1 VLPLVLLPAMLCD
14 AELYRAQAVA
24 LADLADPLNLLASGL
39 TLAESARAVL
49 RQAPPRFALA
59 GTSAG
64 GNLALEIVAS
74 APARVAGLWLMGAN
88 PGASADPNGSRR
100 MNERVRAGAFA
111 AVVDALAARAI
122 HADGPRGAEAT
133 EAFRRMAHRVGPE
146 VFLRDNTALIARE
159 DRWSALGLLAVPT
172 LLLWG
177 RHDQITGVERAH
189 EVAARVPA
197 ARLVVLDDCGHLPTL
212 EQPEACV
219 SAARDWL
226 GQCSGG

>member
-1 VLPLVLLPAMLCD
+1 LLPLVLLPAMLCD
-14 AELYRAQAVA
+14 SELYRAQAAA
-24 LADLADPLNLLASGL
+24 LADLADPLHLPASGS
-39 TLAESARAVL
+39 TLAGSAQAVL

-64 GNLALEIVAS
+64 GNLALEIVAR

-122 HADGPRGAEAT
+122 HVEGPHGAEAT
-133 EAFRRMAHRVGPE
+133 ETFRRMAHRAGPE
-146 VFLRDNTALIARE
+146 VFLRDNAALIARE
-159 DRWSALGLLAVPT
+159 DRWSALSLLAVPT

-177 RHDQITGVERAH
+177 RHDQITSVERAH
-189 EVAARVPA
+189 EIAARVPS
-197 ARLVVLDDCGHLPTL
+197 ARLIILEDCGHLPTI
-212 EQPEACV
+212 EHPDACV
-219 SAARDWL
+219 RVARDWL
-226 GQCSGG
+226 ARCAGD